1 MLQGRRPERLPRR
14 GGRRR
19 AVEAPALRRRE
30 PGGRGRGGGA
40 PRRQVDLLQRPQ
52 LQLRRVVAHAPD
64 PRPGAG
70 RLPEGELLPELIRP
84 HPLLGVDPL
93 QDLLPRHRRL
103 LAAAFL
109 ILLLGFSVLSSS
121 SNS

>member
-14 GGRRR
+14 VGRRR
-19 AVEAPALRRRE
+19 VAPPRHGAVEAPPLRRRE
-30 PGGRGRGGGA
+30 PGRRGGGGGG
-40 PRRQVDLLQRPQ
+40 Q
-52 LQLRRVVAHAPD
+52 LQLRRVVAHAAD
-64 PRPGAG
+64 PWPRAG
-70 RLPEGELLPELIRP
+70 RPPERELLPELIRP

-109 ILLLGFSVLSSS
+109 ILLGFSALSSS
-121 SNS
+121 SSI